1 MLNALE
7 CNNALMLYKK
17 DFPIFQ
23 NNPWLVFL
31 DNGASTQ
38 KPQSV
43 IDGVSDFVAH
53 DYANIHRGLYDLSER
68 SETVYHASKEAV
80 ARLLNCKPSEIFYT
94 YNSTYGINILAW
106 ALVRSKV
113 LQEWDV
119 VLLWIWEHHAN
130 ILPWQ
135 ILAQEFG
142 FEIKFIDIN
151 EDYTIDR
158 NDFDAKYT
166 EQVKVVSCSQTSNV
180 TGQIYDVK
188 AIKAKLRD
196 DTFFMIDGSQSVPHF
211 AVDVQDI
218 WCDALVFTGHKM
230 MAYTGIW
237 AVYLKKEWMKKL
249 SPMIAGWGTVEDVS
263 ISGHTLTSWTDK
275 FEAGTPNIIWA
286 ASLLKA
292 IEYIESIGWIEQV
305 RSHEQELTA
314 VSLKKFE
321 QLVGRVQLVGSF
333 DPKQRIGAFSFVI
346 NKEAN
351 FNTIWEAF
359 AAQNIAVRCGGHCAY
374 PLHKQLG
381 LGGTCRMSTYVYN
394 DEGDLEEFFDV
405 LERISA

>member
-1 MLNALE
+1 MD
-7 CNNALMLYKK
+7 YKK
-17 DFPIFQ
+17 DFPIFK
-23 NNPWLVFL
+23 NNTWLVFL

-68 SETVYHASKEAV
+68 SEAVYHASKEAV
-80 ARLLNCKPSEIFYT
+80 GRLLNCKPSEIFYT

-106 ALVRSKV
+106 SLVRSKI
-113 LQEWDV
+113 LQKWDI

-142 FEIKFIDIN
+142 FEIQFIDIN
-151 EDYTIDR
+151 EDYSIDWT
-158 NDFDAKYT
+158 DFDEKYT
-166 EQVKVVSCSQTSNV
+166 DHVKVVSCSQTSNV

-188 AIKAKLRD
+188 SIKSKLRD

-218 WCDALVFTGHKM
+218 GCDALVFTGHKM

-249 SPMIAGWGTVEDVS
+249 SPMMAWGWIVEDVS
-263 ISGHTLTSWTDK
+263 ISGHTLTSGSDK

-292 IEYIESIGWIEQV
+292 IEYIESIGWIGQV

-321 QLVGRVQLVGSF
+321 QLAGRVQLVGSF
-333 DPKQRIGAFSFVI
+333 DSKQRIGAFSFVI

-381 LGGTCRMSTYVYN
+381 LGGTCRMSTYLYN
-394 DEGDLEEFFDV
+394 DQADLEKFFDV
-405 LERISA
+405 LFKIA